1 MEETASSSGSGLCS
15 MDRLLDEQQQQIEE
29 DFFLCV
35 PEILIIMF

>member
-15 MDRLLDEQQQQIEE
+15 MDRLLDEE

-35 PEILIIMF
+35 PEILFIMF